1 MEILQRMRRP
11 SWCLRRLQEQSKGFC
26 ITVAQTYC
34 LVCCHIQHRL
44 ENSAAFTSKVFL
56 QLEEWLLIIL
66 SFLSFEQ
73 YSGFQQT
80 ADKCFVCGHL
90 IMEMVRDLNP

>member
-1 MEILQRMRRP
+1 M
-11 SWCLRRLQEQSKGFC
+11 
-26 ITVAQTYC
+26 
-34 LVCCHIQHRL
+34 VCYNTQHRL
-44 ENSAAFTSKVFL
+44 ETSAAFTEKVLL
-56 QLEEWLLIIL
+56 QLEEWPLIVL

-90 IMEMVRDLNP
+90 IMEMVRDRSS